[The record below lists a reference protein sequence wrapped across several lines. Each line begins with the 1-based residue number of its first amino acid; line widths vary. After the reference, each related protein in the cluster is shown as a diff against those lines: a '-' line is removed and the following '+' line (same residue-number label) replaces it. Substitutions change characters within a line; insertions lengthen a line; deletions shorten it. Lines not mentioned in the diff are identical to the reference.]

1 MQNNTLLDYQRYKHE
16 IAEYWNERS
25 TTFDDE
31 IGHGGADAHECAL
44 WQNHFKDIIGNKPLK
59 ILDVGTG
66 TGFIGLLLADLGHD
80 VIGIDLGEKMLE
92 KARAKTEKRHLSA
105 IFLIGDAEKPDFP
118 PGSFDIIICRHV
130 YWTLL
135 DPRETLKTWYNILK
149 PGGKAVLI
157 DGKKNPPSGDKPKV
171 YTNVHEGRI
180 YSDELVE
187 KVQGVDVTVHEISEN
202 LTKSGFKSVRII
214 SLNDIAMYHAQ
225 QVKNRAGDKQD
236 GEVNVVVAEV

>member
-1 MQNNTLLDYQRYKHE
+1 MEQINTLDDQRYKQE

-25 TTFDDE
+25 ITFDDE
-31 IGHGGADAHECAL
+31 IGHGGADAHECLL
-44 WQNHFKDIIGNKPLK
+44 WQNHLKEIIGVKPLR

-66 TGFIGLLLADLGHD
+66 TGFIGLLLSDLGHE
-80 VIGIDLGEKMLE
+80 VTGIDLGEKMLE
-92 KARAKTEKRHLSA
+92 KARAKADKRDLSA
-105 IFLIGDAEKPDFP
+105 TFHIGDAEKPDFP
-118 PGSFDIIICRHV
+118 HASFDIIICRHV

-135 DPRETLKTWYNILK
+135 NPGETLKTWYNILK

-157 DGKKNPPSGDKPKV
+157 DGKKNPPLGDKPKV
-171 YTNVHEGRI
+171 YTNVHEGKI

-187 KVQGVDVTVHEISEN
+187 KVQGVDVTVQEISGN

-214 SLNDIAMYHAQ
+214 SLNDIAIYHAQ
-225 QVKNRAGDKQD
+225 QVKDRSGDKHD